1 MDHRSQSD
9 LDRIKDLARFL
20 AEDDSGPAGAHAAEL
35 AEAMVDLSLRVDDLS
50 AKVSALWQLIST
62 IVQSAG
68 LSAPAA
74 SAAPAEF
81 AQALD
86 TARRTGRRDVRLS
99 IDGRE
104 WVAALSQ
111 QQQPSPD
118 PASWSAI
125 ERLARETADHDEI

>member
-9 LDRIKDLARFL
+9 LDRIRDLARSL
-20 AEDDSGPAGAHAAEL
+20 AAAGSGSADEHVAEL
-35 AEAMVDLSLRVDDLS
+35 AEALADLSVRVDDLS

-62 IVQSAG
+62 VVQSAG
-68 LSAPAA
+68 LSAQAA
-74 SAAPAEF
+74 SVPPQEFVAALEG
-81 AQALD
+81 
-86 TARRTGRRDVRLS
+86 ARRAGKRDVRLN

-111 QQQPSPD
+111 QEEPTPD

-125 ERLARETADHDEI
+125 ERLARENDDHEEM